1 MISQDETLGSGHR
14 WLIGAERPGYR
25 TALAASIEGNS
36 ASFRSLGEDLAT
48 LPPRLQFAGQASY
61 SADWGRVGLA
71 VALQKAYDRVNIATY
86 SLNYST
92 TLFDNW
98 QVNAFFT
105 RAFGSGGGYTVG
117 TMLTVPIDRRTVS
130 STSFQKQ
137 SFGSE
142 FYTSVTHTPQET
154 TGWAW
159 RAQATK
165 NDQSRV
171 EGGAYYLSS
180 HGVVSGELSAQSHQ
194 NDLRLG
200 ATGGLLWAGSRL
212 FATQRFDT
220 SAALV
225 TVEGFPGVGVGLG
238 STMSERTDKDGV
250 ALVPRLGAYL
260 KNPIRL
266 DPNDLPISA
275 EIDSIE
281 LDAVPPWRSVARID
295 FPVRGGRAALVQVLL
310 DDGQPAPAGSIV
322 HIEGDD
328 RPFYMARRGEVYVT
342 GLKAAKARLQLRW
355 QDATCRF
362 EVDLP
367 PGKPDDISRVGPLRC
382 EGVAR

>member
-1 MISQDETLGSGHR
+1 MISQDQTLGSGHR
-14 WLIGAERPGYR
+14 WLLGAERPGYR
-25 TALAASIEGNS
+25 TTLAATIEGNS
-36 ASFRSLGEDLAT
+36 AGFRSLGEDLAT

-71 VALQKAYDRVNIATY
+71 VALQRAYDRVNIATY

-92 TLFDNW
+92 TILDNW

-117 TMLTVPIDRRTVS
+117 TMLTVPIDRRTIS
-130 STSFQKQ
+130 STSLQKQ
-137 SFGSE
+137 ASGSE
-142 FYTSVTHTPQET
+142 FYTSATHTPEGT

-159 RAQATK
+159 RAQATR
-165 NDQSRV
+165 NEQARV
-171 EGGAYYLSS
+171 EGGAYYLSP
-180 HGVVSGELSAQSHQ
+180 HGLFSGELSAQRNQS
-194 NDLRLG
+194 DLRLG
-200 ATGGLLWAGSRL
+200 ATGGLLWTDGRL
-212 FATQRFDT
+212 FATQHFDT

-238 STMSERTDKDGV
+238 ATRSEKTDQDGV
-250 ALVPRLGAYL
+250 ALVSRLGAYQ

-281 LDAVPPWRSVARID
+281 QDAVPPWRSVTKID
-295 FPVRGGRAALVQVLL
+295 FPVRGGRAALIQVLL

-322 HIEGDD
+322 RIEGDD

-342 GLKAAKARLQLRW
+342 GLKAAKARLQLQW
-355 QDATCRF
+355 QQGSCKLD
-362 EVDLP
+362 VDLP
-367 PGKPDDISRVGPLRC
+367 PGTPDDISRVGPLRC
-382 EGVAR
+382 SGVAR